1 MATRRR
7 RSVAP
12 AARRVRKLLARRG
25 ALFLPEVQALTGRI
39 ATEVEQSL
47 WELVAA
53 GEVTGDGFG
62 GLRALIEPRHK
73 SGRRSAHGFP
83 PSSPFGAYGRAGS
96 QRMQAPMNV
105 GGRWSLLDP
114 AERSGVVSAEE
125 TAPAAAAPGHSGAET
140 DPALV
145 ERLAWQLLR
154 RYGVVFR
161 DLLTREVGLPPWRE
175 ILWVYRRL
183 EARGEVRGGRFVSGF
198 QGEQFAVPGAV
209 ESLRAVRREAKPGQH
224 ISIGAADPLNLVG
237 ILTPDARVPAVLGNR
252 VNYLDGVPD
261 LPRTE
266 LGDDRPPARSHV

>member
-1 MATRRR
+1 
-7 RSVAP
+7 
-12 AARRVRKLLARRG
+12 
-25 ALFLPEVQALTGRI
+25 
-39 ATEVEQSL
+39 
-47 WELVAA
+47 
-53 GEVTGDGFG
+53 
-62 GLRALIEPRHK
+62 LIEHK
-73 SGRRSAHGFP
+73 SGNRHHLPRMRGRAGRGVAENGFP
-83 PSSPFGAYGRAGS
+83 SGSPFGGYARRQPLS
-96 QRMQAPMNV
+96 V

-114 AERSGVVSAEE
+114 AERSGVVSADVSSMNA
-125 TAPAAAAPGHSGAET
+125 APATAAAET

-161 DLLTREVGLPPWRE
+161 DLLAREAGLPPWRE

-209 ESLRAVRREAKPGQH
+209 ESLRAVRREAKPGQRVEVA
-224 ISIGAADPLNLVG
+224 AADPLNLVG

-252 VNYLDGVPD
+252 VRYLDGVPD

-266 LGDDRPPARSHV
+266 LGDDLPPARSHV